1 MKYRLRNLL
10 SKATCAATTRS
21 LPALLAAAS
30 SDGVTYSA
38 PTPAAACKIL
48 VAAAHCAENIAAM
61 MHAGAGDRMV
71 DLVVACGSA
80 GNDPVGDAA
89 ADVIRR
95 LISVGGAQADAPAT
109 LVRADVEGDIL
120 VGRCR
125 LTR

>member
-1 MKYRLRNLL
+1 
-10 SKATCAATTRS
+10 
-21 LPALLAAAS
+21 
-30 SDGVTYSA
+30 
-38 PTPAAACKIL
+38 
-48 VAAAHCAENIAAM
+48 M